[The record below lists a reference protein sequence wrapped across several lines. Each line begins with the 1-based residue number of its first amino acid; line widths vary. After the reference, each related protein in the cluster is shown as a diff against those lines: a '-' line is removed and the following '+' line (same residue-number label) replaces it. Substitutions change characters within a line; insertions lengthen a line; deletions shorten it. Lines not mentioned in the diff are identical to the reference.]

1 MFNQFRHDGGTFVTH
16 GGGML
21 ELIINGQL
29 RPSAIIG
36 LITTVVS
43 FFFVLV
49 AAIAICINK
58 VRERKRRSGLPNE
71 RAR

>member
-1 MFNQFRHDGGTFVTH
+1 
-16 GGGML
+16 ML